1 MFGNHTF
8 FVSVLMS
15 ILLIFHSSI
24 LQIFFRDEDFIKKG
38 TKQYEDFWL
47 FFKKFQTYQNR
58 QKQKEDL
65 NYRSDYA
72 KQRQERD
79 SSVFDLPQSYHPR

>member
-65 NYRSDYA
+65 NYRNDYA